1 MEQNG
6 PPIPVRREHLI
17 LYFQNQS
24 ISISL
29 IRFQGLLQDSRQ
41 QIDEKKLVKHK
52 KELEIEG
59 HR

>member
-17 LYFQNQS
+17 LNFQNQL

-41 QIDEKKLVKHK
+41 RIDEKKLNNKIVF
-52 KELEIEG
+52 
-59 HR
+59 